1 MSNEGENEGVVHTI
15 ATDTQKRGLPKG
27 LWWAIGITA
36 VIFGALAWWVATQHY
51 TFVLPPA
58 DSQPTFVDFWKK
70 KTEPPPS
77 TPPKSNIAHSTPA
90 SAAPSSEPP
99 VSSSPPSTPSSSPPA
114 SQPASTAGSGG
125 EATKPRPQVITNPTW
140 LSRPGAAEM
149 TKYYPPGALADGI
162 EGKAVI
168 HCTVTASG
176 AVAGCTVVSESPSGR
191 GFGQAALRLS
201 RYFRINPKTVDGRPV
216 EGAEVTIPIRF
227 TLS

>member
-1 MSNEGENEGVVHTI
+1 
-15 ATDTQKRGLPKG
+15 
-27 LWWAIGITA
+27 
-36 VIFGALAWWVATQHY
+36 
-51 TFVLPPA
+51 
-58 DSQPTFVDFWKK
+58 
-70 KTEPPPS
+70 
-77 TPPKSNIAHSTPA
+77 
-90 SAAPSSEPP
+90 
-99 VSSSPPSTPSSSPPA
+99 
-114 SQPASTAGSGG
+114 
-125 EATKPRPQVITNPTW
+125 
-140 LSRPGAAEM
+140 M

-201 RYFRINPKTVDGRPV
+201 RYFRMNPKTVDGRPV